1 MRSIDRILARAAAV
15 VVDRLDRVAARPRA
29 AALWLAAASILVAL
43 ALAFGVLQRFP
54 NSGDEYA
61 SVFQART
68 YAIGRLWVT
77 APPLPEF
84 FETNYVFVDNGRAFG
99 VFPPGWP
106 LVLAA
111 ASRLGIPEWAVNA
124 PLGGLTIWLVFLLGR
139 RLGGDREGLAAAL
152 LVAVSP
158 FFLFNAASHFAH
170 TSCGLF
176 VLIGV
181 LAAVRYAEWAR
192 PADAL
197 MLGAAVGAAVLT
209 RYYTGILCAIPMAV
223 IVARPARRAVR
234 ALPWIV
240 AGGAPFAAF
249 LLYYNHEL
257 SGSAWRLS
265 LSGVSLYFDHWFA
278 PNWFLRGFDILAT
291 HLLRYLLWT
300 PPAFIFVAIFL
311 AAGAM
316 RRPATHRTGPRTI
329 ADPSHRGALALAA
342 LVLAVGMFPYTDR
355 GGNQYGPRY
364 YYEAFPLLAIFVVS
378 ALGARRR
385 SGATEPER
393 GRASAPVLEGVG
405 TPSAGGAVAPVADG
419 RAAPAGWSSDTPRRL
434 AGLLAV
440 SLVVVAPLAAWH
452 GYNEWRVI
460 RERSDVFAQVGRAG
474 PGRAVVLLS
483 GRVGHRRSMA
493 ATDLT
498 RNGIAWDAAVLYAL
512 DRGPDNA
519 RLAAAYPDRTFY
531 RYVHDRS
538 AGKGRLEPIVWP
550 RADGPHH
557 EYPAKEPPTP

>member
-1 MRSIDRILARAAAV
+1 VARVRQMRSIDRILARAAAV
-15 VVDRLDRVAARPRA
+15 AVDRFDRFAARPRA
-29 AALWLAAASILVAL
+29 AALWLAAASTLVAL
-43 ALAFGVLQRFP
+43 AVAFGVLQRFP

-68 YAIGRLWVT
+68 YAIGRLWVA

-84 FETNYVFVDNGRAFG
+84 FETSYVFVDNGRAFG

-124 PLGGLTIWLVFLLGR
+124 ALGGLTIWLVFVLGR

-181 LAAVRYAEWAR
+181 LAAVRYAESAR

-197 MLGAAVGAAVLT
+197 TLGAAVGAAVLT

-278 PNWFLRGFDILAT
+278 PNWFLRGFDMLAT

-300 PPAFIFVAIFL
+300 PPAFIFVAIAL
-311 AAGAM
+311 AAGMLRQRSAG
-316 RRPATHRTGPRTI
+316 PVGPRI
-329 ADPSHRGALALAA
+329 GANRSCRGALALATLA
-342 LVLAVGMFPYTDR
+342 LAAGMFPYTDR

-378 ALGARRR
+378 ALGARLRA
-385 SGATEPER
+385 GVAGPVR
-393 GRASAPVLEGVG
+393 GRAGVPVSGGEAGPV
-405 TPSAGGAVAPVADG
+405 SGGAG
-419 RAAPAGWSSDTPRRL
+419 APAGWSSDAAARRL

-440 SLVVVAPLAAWH
+440 SLVLVVPLAAWH
-452 GYNEWRVI
+452 GYDEWRVI

-474 PGRAVVLLS
+474 PRRAVVLLS

-512 DRGPDNA
+512 DRGPENA
-519 RLAAAYPDRTFY
+519 RLSEAYPDRAFY
-531 RYVHDRS
+531 RYVYDHA
-538 AGKGRLEPIVWP
+538 AGSGRLEPVA
-550 RADGPHH
+550 RAKAGATHQHDQA
-557 EYPAKEPPTP
+557 EEPPSP

>member
-1 MRSIDRILARAAAV
+1 MARVRQMRSIDRILARAAAV
-15 VVDRLDRVAARPRA
+15 AVDRFDRLAARPRA
-29 AALWLAAASILVAL
+29 AALWLAAASTLVAL
-43 ALAFGVLQRFP
+43 VLAFGVLQRFP

-68 YAIGRLWVT
+68 YAIGRLWVA

-84 FETNYVFVDNGRAFG
+84 FETSYVFVDNGRAFG

-124 PLGGLTIWLVFLLGR
+124 ALGGLTIWLVFVLGR

-176 VLIGV
+176 VLVGV
-181 LAAVRYAEWAR
+181 LAAVRYAESAR

-197 MLGAAVGAAVLT
+197 TLGAAVGAAVLT

-291 HLLRYLLWT
+291 HLLRYVLWT

-311 AAGAM
+311 AAGSL
-316 RRPATHRTGPRTI
+316 RRPAAHRTGPRTI

-342 LVLAVGMFPYTDR
+342 LALAVGMFPYTDR

-378 ALGARRR
+378 ALGARLRA
-385 SGATEPER
+385 GVAGPVR
-393 GRASAPVLEGVG
+393 GRAGVPVSGGEAGPV
-405 TPSAGGAVAPVADG
+405 SGGAG
-419 RAAPAGWSSDTPRRL
+419 APAGWSSDAAARRL

-440 SLVVVAPLAAWH
+440 SLVLVVPLAAWH
-452 GYNEWRVI
+452 GYDEWRVI

-474 PGRAVVLLS
+474 PRRAVVLLS

-498 RNGIAWDAAVLYAL
+498 RNGITWDAAALYAL
-512 DRGPDNA
+512 DRGPDNT
-519 RLAAAYPDRTFY
+519 RLAAACPDRTFC
-531 RYVHDRS
+531 RYIYDRS
-538 AGKGRLEPIVWP
+538 VGKGRLEPIVWP